1 MEILDIKNRTKDT
14 MELITEKIVETIIDV
29 NGEEVK
35 IYAELEHELT
45 LDLTK
50 CNPGYPSFAVEIK
63 DLTIKYLEIDKEEYE
78 KQVVNWLVKN
88 YSTINPM
95 FVPYVELEV
104 EEEEYVL

>member
-1 MEILDIKNRTKDT
+1 MEILGIKNKTKDT

-35 IYAELEHELT
+35 VYAELEHRLI

-50 CNPGYPSFAVEIK
+50 CTPGYPSFAVEIK

-78 KQVVNWLVKN
+78 EQAINWLLEN

-95 FVPYVELEV
+95 FVPYVELEL
-104 EEEEYVL
+104 EEEE